1 MRTSLRLFLLF
12 KILSTSFH
20 PSRVVRFRISLLH
33 SPPIPSMYWRE
44 MVPVLR
50 PVKPMSNYCY
60 RFFARRLTTFMPR
73 VSLRSF
79 GPLLMPSSPRTLLS
93 GASLMSW

>member
-12 KILSTSFH
+12 KILSISSH
-20 PSRVVRFRISLLH
+20 PSRVARSQISLLH
-33 SPPIPSMYWRE
+33 SLPTPSMYWRE

-50 PVKPMSNYCY
+50 PVKLMSIYCY

-73 VSLRSF
+73 VSLRLF
-79 GPLLMPSSPRTLLS
+79 GLSLMLSLLRTLLS
-93 GASLMSW
+93 GASLKS